1 MLSCIWPNKGRQQG
15 KACQKWMFLLNGIIW
30 YLQHDPAW
38 GRLGTPSDSKHQDK
52 MAEEGRRSKR
62 TYGQENWPEH
72 SAYVAERR
80 IESSPTHSQPRMARQ
95 MKKWNSSICW
105 KCCCFCD
112 MHKDIF
118 FDIFPSF
125 TLLRTQPAIYC
136 DFSQTFSGQIFHFLL
151 TPLSDLQ
158 HPGWMCLFDISKI
171 YSVHQGLS
179 FHHPPPQPLPTTT
192 VYHLLDALHIVWFVS
207 VGVTVNIKNRV
218 WKENT

>member
-30 YLQHDPAW
+30 YLQHDPVW
-38 GRLGTPSDSKHQDK
+38 GRLGAPSDSKHQDK
-52 MAEEGRRSKR
+52 MAEEGRRRKR

-72 SAYVAERR
+72 SAFVAERR

-112 MHKDIF
+112 MQKDIF
-118 FDIFPSF
+118 FDIVPSF
-125 TLLRTQPAIYC
+125 TLLRAQPAIYC

-151 TPLSDLQ
+151 TPLMIVSIQAECVCLILQ
-158 HPGWMCLFDISKI
+158 KCARFTRASPSITPS
-171 YSVHQGLS
+171 
-179 FHHPPPQPLPTTT
+179 PPLPTTP